1 MDFDEEDN
9 DIILMLLEASG
20 ITNQAF
26 YQNQDGSQYGLA
38 FGYNVDQK
46 SVYHNIK
53 SELKLQ
59 DGYDYQTK
67 IFSYKY

>member
-26 YQNQDGSQYGLA
+26 YQNQDGSYMG
-38 FGYNVDQK
+38 
-46 SVYHNIK
+46 
-53 SELKLQ
+53 
-59 DGYDYQTK
+59 
-67 IFSYKY
+67 